1 MHRSVS
7 PPRNFDS
14 ANPASHTFCITR
26 RILPPCSIY
35 RCAQKQRPRHRYVY
49 FKYPASCVQ
58 WSTHRQA
65 LWRGDFQPIV
75 INHNLNARIVVAA
88 MHYRV
93 DNQLANGIRQ
103 NPIYV
108 LPVHTLEP
116 GTHMNVAQ
124 HILVELFDKLLPR
137 RVITNVIGTPLSR
150 ANERN
155 QHQYHGAHRQ
165 LQRLR

>member
-1 MHRSVS
+1 MI
-7 PPRNFDS
+7 PPIRHHIPS
-14 ANPASHTFCITR
+14 ASHAGYC
-26 RILPPCSIY
+26 PH
-35 RCAQKQRPRHRYVY
+35 AQYTDVLKSRGQGIVTYISNI
-49 FKYPASCVQ
+49 PASCVQ

-103 NPIYV
+103 NPRYV

-155 QHQYHGAHRQ
+155 QHQCHGAHRQ

>member
-1 MHRSVS
+1 MLNIPMCSKAEAKASLRIFQIS
-7 PPRNFDS
+7 PLHAFNG
-14 ANPASHTFCITR
+14 
-26 RILPPCSIY
+26 L
-35 RCAQKQRPRHRYVY
+35 
-49 FKYPASCVQ
+49 
-58 WSTHRQA
+58 STHRQA